1 MYAVHPFLFLLHLL
15 CLRFLTLN
23 EPYFSRFRSY
33 LACILPSGLIIYV
46 SATLQPYHAAY
57 SAGLISHQKGCVNP
71 AQAAEIHSILGKCV
85 LLNKLFLQG
94 CALKGTTALLRL
106 ISQFEGSGKQAVHA
120 MPYQEAMSAMP
131 ACLHSSP
138 LLSFTFLVTFPEER
152 PPLPSADVPE
162 IVTATSITFPP
173 SLQVPKTNPQFFAS
187 SCLHAALPSFHSYF
201 RLASCLMCV
210 TAKGPP
216 GILYA

>member
-33 LACILPSGLIIYV
+33 LACILSSGLIIYV

-138 LLSFTFLVTFPEER
+138 LIHVSCYVSRRTTS
-152 PPLPSADVPE
+152 PPRADVPE

-173 SLQVPKTNPQFFAS
+173 SLQVPKTRPQFFSS